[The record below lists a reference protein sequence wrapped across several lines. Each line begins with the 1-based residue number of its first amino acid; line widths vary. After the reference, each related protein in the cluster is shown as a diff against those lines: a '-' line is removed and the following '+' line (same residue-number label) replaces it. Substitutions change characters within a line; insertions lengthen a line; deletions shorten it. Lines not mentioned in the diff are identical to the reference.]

1 MPRWLRF
8 SFGFLLTAAVILLFF
23 AAAGGASSEL
33 FDRWFP
39 ILLVCNLFA
48 VITLFI
54 FITAVVIRLVKRW
67 KERAFGSRMT
77 GKLVLAISLIAL
89 LPCLLIYLVS
99 SQFIGRSID
108 SWFDVRVEHALD
120 SGVSLSGEILAR
132 EQNRL
137 QTSAVRTARSLAGVR
152 WKDLATQ
159 LEKLR
164 DVSDFSRADIFRNN
178 GALIAQTEKNPG
190 ELPLIAPT
198 TDQLAT
204 ALEEQS
210 LTLLED
216 ESEQNAP
223 LQVRAIVPIGV
234 FVTDTGRDRLF
245 LQLTQAT
252 PAALSANIADLLA
265 GYRDYQE
272 LVLTR
277 GALRNIYGVTLTLTL
292 LLVVLAAIAAALRF
306 AGTMTAPVLQL
317 AKGTRKVA
325 EGDLRPIREYQGNDE
340 INTLTQSFNTMVAE
354 LAESRTLVENQRA
367 QAERARASLERILST
382 ISSGVLV
389 TDDRL
394 FVYSANTAAATVLKN
409 DTLNTGVVLSDVE
422 PEFSAVLSEQ
432 IQITDDD
439 NFHTELTLQRRA
451 NDAPLA
457 LFVRGSRIKLETG
470 RGWVIVF
477 DDMSSVLD
485 AQRALAWG
493 EVARRLAH
501 EIKNPLTP
509 IRLAAE
515 RLNMKLADK
524 LDEKDHQLLTK
535 ACGTIVNQVDAMK
548 QMVNDFR
555 DYAKLPTAVLRPL
568 NVNELFTEL
577 TDFYRTAGTPVEF
590 APQAALPLIRGDEA
604 QLRQIVHN
612 LVGNAIDATAG
623 LTHAD
628 IRLSAAAVRNSAG
641 DAKAVRITIEDNGPG
656 FSENILNKAFE
667 PYVTTKPT
675 GTGLGLPMVKKI
687 IEEHHAKISLDNKT
701 DGEGRITGA
710 LITMIFPV
718 LLSENPAETAA

>member
-1 MPRWLRF
+1 MPRWLRL
-8 SFGFLLTAAVILLFF
+8 SFGLLLTVAVVLLFF

-54 FITAVVIRLVKRW
+54 FITAVVVRLVKRW
-67 KERAFGSRMT
+67 KEKAFGSRMT
-77 GKLVLAISLIAL
+77 GKLVLIISLIAL

-120 SGVSLSGEILAR
+120 SGVTLSGEILAR

-137 QTSAVRTARSLAGVR
+137 QVAAVRTARSLAGVR
-152 WKDLATQ
+152 WKDLAGQ

-164 DVSDFSRADIFRNN
+164 DMSDFTRADVFRSN
-178 GALIAQTEKNPG
+178 GKIVTQTEKNPG

-198 TDQLAT
+198 SDQLAT
-204 ALEEQS
+204 ALEEQA

-216 ESEQNAP
+216 EGEENAP

-234 FVTDTGRDRLF
+234 FATDTGRDRLF

-306 AGTMTAPVLQL
+306 AGTMAAPVLQL
-317 AKGTRKVA
+317 AKGTRNVA
-325 EGDLRPIREYQGNDE
+325 EGDLRPIREYPGNDE

-354 LAESRTLVENQRA
+354 LAESRTLIESQRA
-367 QAERARASLERILST
+367 QAERARASLARILAT

-389 TDDRL
+389 TDDQLRI
-394 FVYSANTAAATVLKN
+394 YSTNAAATALLKN
-409 DTLNTGVVLSDVE
+409 DAVHAGTVLSDIE
-422 PEFSAVLSEQ
+422 PELSTVLTEQ
-432 IQITDDD
+432 IQITEGD
-439 NFHTELTLQRRA
+439 NFHTELTLQRRTE
-451 NDAPLA
+451 DAPLA

-470 RGWVIVF
+470 PGWVIVF

-515 RLNMKLADK
+515 RLNMKLAEK
-524 LDEKDHQLLTK
+524 LDGKDRQLLSK
-535 ACGTIVNQVDAMK
+535 ACGTIVTQVDAMK
-548 QMVNDFR
+548 LMVNDFR

-577 TDFYRTAGTPVEF
+577 ADFYKTAGNPVEF
-590 APQAALPLIRGDEA
+590 TPTPNLPLIRGDEA

-612 LVGNAIDATAG
+612 LVGNAVDATAG
-623 LTHAD
+623 LASPE
-628 IRLSAAAVRNSAG
+628 IRLTALPVTNTAG
-641 DAKAVRITIEDNGPG
+641 RPRAVRITIEDNGPG
-656 FSENILNKAFE
+656 FSDNILSKAFE

-687 IEEHHAKISLDNKT
+687 IEEHHAKITLSNKT
-701 DGEGRITGA
+701 DGDSRVTGA
-710 LITMIFPV
+710 LITMVFPV
-718 LLSENPAETAA
+718 FVPENSTETP

>member
-1 MPRWLRF
+1 MPRWLRL
-8 SFGFLLTAAVILLFF
+8 SFGLLLTVAVVLLFF

-77 GKLVLAISLIAL
+77 GKLVLIISLIAL

-120 SGVSLSGEILAR
+120 SGVTLSGEILAR

-137 QTSAVRTARSLAGVR
+137 QAAAVRTARSLAGAR
-152 WKDLATQ
+152 WKELPGQ

-164 DVSDFSRADIFRNN
+164 DMSDFTRADVFRSN
-178 GALIAQTEKNPG
+178 GKIVTQTEKNPG

-198 TDQLAT
+198 PDQLAT
-204 ALEEQS
+204 ALEEQA

-216 ESEQNAP
+216 EGEENTP

-234 FVTDTGRDRLF
+234 FATDTGRDRLF

-277 GALRNIYGVTLTLTL
+277 GAIRNIYGVTLTLTL

-306 AGTMTAPVLQL
+306 AGTMAAPVLQL
-317 AKGTRKVA
+317 AKGTRNVA
-325 EGDLRPIREYQGNDE
+325 EGDLRPIREYPGNDE

-354 LAESRTLVENQRA
+354 LAESRTLIESQRA
-367 QAERARASLERILST
+367 QAERARASLARILAT

-389 TDDRL
+389 TDDQLRI
-394 FVYSANTAAATVLKN
+394 YSTNAAATALLKN
-409 DTLNTGVVLSDVE
+409 DAVKAGCILSNVE
-422 PEFSAVLSEQ
+422 PELSTVLIEQ
-432 IQITDDD
+432 IQITEGD
-439 NFHTELTLQRRA
+439 NFHTELTLQRHE
-451 NDAPLA
+451 DAPPLA

-470 RGWVIVF
+470 PGWVIVF

-515 RLNMKLADK
+515 RLNMKLSEK
-524 LDEKDHQLLTK
+524 LDGKDRQLLTK
-535 ACGTIVNQVDAMK
+535 ACGTIVTQVDAMK
-548 QMVNDFR
+548 LMVNDFR

-577 TDFYRTAGTPVEF
+577 ADFYKTAGNPVEF
-590 APQAALPLIRGDEA
+590 MPTPNLPLIRGDEA

-623 LTHAD
+623 LATPE
-628 IRLSAAAVRNSAG
+628 IRLAALPVVNTAG
-641 DAKAVRITIEDNGPG
+641 NPRAVRITIEDNGPG
-656 FSENILNKAFE
+656 FSDNILSKAFE

-687 IEEHHAKISLDNKT
+687 IEEHHAKITLSNKT
-701 DGEGRITGA
+701 DENSQVTGA
-710 LITMIFPV
+710 LITMVFPV
-718 LLSENPAETAA
+718 FVPENSTRTS